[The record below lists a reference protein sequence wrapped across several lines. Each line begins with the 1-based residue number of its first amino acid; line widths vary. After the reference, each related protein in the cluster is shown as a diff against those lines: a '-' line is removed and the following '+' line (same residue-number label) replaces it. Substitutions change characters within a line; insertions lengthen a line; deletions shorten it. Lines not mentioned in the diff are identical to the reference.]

1 MLLCIMLPNET
12 TPFILEQKSEVECIQ
27 TIGRAE
33 KLGYEFDKTNFII
46 ESDRIVLHARKT
58 GNKGQKKRCY
68 VLNDKVI
75 LITSSDCLDEV
86 QPTKDLLASEK
97 NVDVSKITVMEV

>member
-33 KLGYEFDKTNFII
+33 ELGYEFDKTNFMI
-46 ESDRIVLHARKT
+46 ESDRIILHARKT
-58 GNKGQKKRCY
+58 GKRLPQKRYY

-75 LITSSDCLDEV
+75 LITSSDCPDEV
-86 QPTKDLLASEK
+86 QPTKNLLAAEK
-97 NVDVSKITVMEV
+97 NVDASKITVVEV

>member
-33 KLGYEFDKTNFII
+33 ELGYEFDKTNFMI
-46 ESDRIVLHARKT
+46 ESDRIILHARKT
-58 GNKGQKKRCY
+58 GKRLPQKRYY

-75 LITSSDCLDEV
+75 LITSLDCPDEV
-86 QPTKDLLASEK
+86 QPTKNLLAAEK
-97 NVDVSKITVMEV
+97 NVDASKIIVIEV

>member
-33 KLGYEFDKTNFII
+33 ELGYEFDKTNFII

-75 LITSSDCLDEV
+75 LITSTDCPDEV
-86 QPTKDLLASEK
+86 QPTKNLLAAEK
-97 NVDVSKITVMEV
+97 NVDASKITVIEV